1 MSPRIRLALFVIS
14 LLGFA
19 AIFAAGARELKPV
32 GQYPG
37 PYGDVLNAAAVPER
51 HTTDVVTAI
60 NFDYRGFDTLGE
72 EFILFG
78 SVMGVLLLLRQT
90 QDERRK
96 ENPEEEA
103 GGGPQASDAMRGF
116 TLALVGP
123 LAVFGLYIVLH
134 GQLTP
139 GGGFQGGLIIA
150 TAPLMVYLS
159 GRLEEFKA
167 VTSPH
172 VIEVAEAVGAGGF
185 ALAGFLGLLAGRNFL
200 ANVLPLGKTGNVFSS
215 GTILL
220 ISVLTGIE
228 VAAGIVL
235 AIRAFLEH
243 ALEIELKGG
252 KTR

>member
-1 MSPRIRLALFVIS
+1 MSPRAKLILFAVSLA
-14 LLGFA
+14 GFA
-19 AIFAAGARELKPV
+19 AIFAAGVHELKPV

-37 PYGDVLNAAAVPER
+37 PYGDVLNAVAVPER
-51 HTTDVVTAI
+51 HATDVVSAI

-78 SVMGVLLLLRQT
+78 SVMGVLLLHQT

-96 ENPEEEA
+96 ENPLEEP
-103 GGGPQASDAMRGF
+103 GGGPEASDAMRAF

-123 LAVFGLYIVLH
+123 LAVFGFYIVLH

-139 GGGFQGGLIIA
+139 GGGFQGGLILA
-150 TAPLMVYLS
+150 TAPLMIYLS
-159 GRLEEFKA
+159 GRLEEFKL
-167 VTSPH
+167 VTAPH
-172 VIEVAEAVGAGGF
+172 VIEVAEAIGAGGF

-215 GTILL
+215 GAILL
-220 ISVLTGIE
+220 ISGLTGIE
-228 VAAGIVL
+228 VAAGIAL
-235 AIRAFLEH
+235 AMRAFLEH

-252 KTR
+252 NTR